1 MRPDELTLAH
11 HGVGLPRVHGAEKDP
26 EQTAVHCRQWP
37 SSFVERSHKAEE
49 FVQRQ
54 TVVTVVRRSFV
65 SQAVKLFS
73 VSQN

>member
-1 MRPDELTLAH
+1 MGWLCDH
-11 HGVGLPRVHGAEKDP
+11 HGVGLPRVRGAEKDP
-26 EQTAVHCRQWP
+26 EQTAVYWGQWP
-37 SSFVERSHKAEE
+37 SSFVDHSHKAEE

-65 SQAVKLFS
+65 SQAPKLFS